1 MIKGKKTGQ
10 NDGNY
15 TKIPNNILKARN
27 LSSGAVR
34 VLGLLIDRQSAL
46 DSAGKLRDDNLFY
59 MVASAFNDAMD
70 ISGTQV
76 QRTIL
81 PELESKGLITRHRCP
96 QDEDSVYRRYTFYSL
111 NWDRIYSYDGSQKDV
126 TKEAK
131 KKAKGRKAQEV
142 LRARQTLET
151 VTEEVTE
158 AFPEVIAEAV
168 TEPVAKTSETDRPVL
183 KALADTLHYGC
194 IEDMMQLD
202 WDYPQRESEQQFF
215 FMDMVKKFALHRLGY
230 ISVVDYDEALYKVVK
245 MFSDWDRCSE
255 GIARIKLECK
265 IKAIEDTLTKVIKSL
280 QDV

>member
-27 LSSGAVR
+27 LSSNAVR

-46 DSAGKLRDDNLFY
+46 ENAGKLREDNLFY
-59 MVASAFNDAMD
+59 MVASAFDDAMD

-81 PELESKGLITRHRCP
+81 PELESKGLIRRHRCP
-96 QDEDSVYRRYTFYSL
+96 QDADSVYRRYTFYSL
-111 NWDRIYSYDGSQKDV
+111 NWDRIYAYDGSQKDV
-126 TKEAK
+126 NKEAK
-131 KKAKGRKAQEV
+131 KKAKGHKAQEV
-142 LRARQTLET
+142 LRSRQASET
-151 VTEEVTE
+151 VIE
-158 AFPEVIAEAV
+158 AVPAVIPEAV
-168 TEPVAKTSETDRPVL
+168 TEPVTNTSDADRPVL

-215 FMDMVKKFALHRLGY
+215 FMDMFKKIALHKLGY
-230 ISVVDYDEALYKVVK
+230 MSLDYDNALYKVVTL
-245 MFSDWDRCSE
+245 FAEWDRCSE
-255 GIARIKLECK
+255 GVARIKVECK

>member
-10 NDGNY
+10 EDGNY

-27 LSSGAVR
+27 LSSNAVR

-59 MVASAFNDAMD
+59 MVASAFDDAMD

-96 QDEDSVYRRYTFYSL
+96 QDADSVYRRYTFYSL
-111 NWDRIYSYDGSQKDV
+111 NWDRIYTYDGSQKDV
-126 TKEAK
+126 TKEIK

-142 LRARQTLET
+142 LRARQAMED
-151 VTEEVTE
+151 VTE
-158 AFPEVIAEAV
+158 ASPEVIAEPV
-168 TEPVAKTSETDRPVL
+168 TEPVAKTSEADRPVL

-202 WDYPQRESEQQFF
+202 WDYPKRESEQHFF
-215 FMDMVKKFALHRLGY
+215 FMDMFKKFALHRLGY
-230 ISVVDYDEALYKVVK
+230 ISLDYDNALYKVVTL
-245 MFSDWDRCSE
+245 FAEWDRCSE
-255 GIARIKLECK
+255 GIARIKVECK

>member
-10 NDGNY
+10 DDGNY

-27 LSSGAVR
+27 LSSNAVR

-59 MVASAFNDAMD
+59 MVASAFDDAMN

-96 QDEDSVYRRYTFYSL
+96 QDADSVYRRYTFYSL
-111 NWDRIYSYDGSQKDV
+111 NWDRIYTYDGSQKDV
-126 TKEAK
+126 TKEIK

-142 LRARQTLET
+142 LRARQTM
-151 VTEEVTE
+151 EEVTE
-158 AFPEVIAEAV
+158 ASPEVIAEPV
-168 TEPVAKTSETDRPVL
+168 TEPVAKTSEADRPVL

-202 WDYPQRESEQQFF
+202 WDYPQRECEQHFF
-215 FMDMVKKFALHRLGY
+215 FMDMFKKFALHRLGY
-230 ISVVDYDEALYKVVK
+230 ISLDYDNALYKVVTL
-245 MFSDWDRCSE
+245 FAEWDRCSE
-255 GIARIKLECK
+255 GIARIKVECK

>member
-10 NDGNY
+10 DDGNY

-27 LSSGAVR
+27 LSSNAVR

-59 MVASAFNDAMD
+59 MVASAFDDAMD

-96 QDEDSVYRRYTFYSL
+96 QDADSVYRRYTFYSL
-111 NWDRIYSYDGSQKDV
+111 NWDRIYTYDGSQKDV
-126 TKEAK
+126 TKEIK

-142 LRARQTLET
+142 LRARQT
-151 VTEEVTE
+151 VEEVTE
-158 AFPEVIAEAV
+158 ASPEVIAEPV
-168 TEPVAKTSETDRPVL
+168 TEPVAKTSEADRPVL

-202 WDYPQRESEQQFF
+202 WDYPQRESEQHFF
-215 FMDMVKKFALHRLGY
+215 FMDMFKKFALHRLGY
-230 ISVVDYDEALYKVVK
+230 ISLDYDNALYKVVTL
-245 MFSDWDRCSE
+245 FAEWDRCSE
-255 GIARIKLECK
+255 GIARIKVECK

>member
-10 NDGNY
+10 DDGNY

-46 DSAGKLRDDNLFY
+46 DSAGKLREDNLFY
-59 MVASAFNDAMD
+59 MVASAFDDAMN

-96 QDEDSVYRRYTFYSL
+96 QDADSVYRRYTFYSL
-111 NWDRIYSYDGSQKDV
+111 NWDRIYTYDGSQKDV
-126 TKEAK
+126 TKEIK

-142 LRARQTLET
+142 LRARQAMD
-151 VTEEVTE
+151 EVTE
-158 AFPEVIAEAV
+158 ASPEVIAEPV
-168 TEPVAKTSETDRPVL
+168 TEPVAKTSEADRPVL

-202 WDYPQRESEQQFF
+202 WDYPQRESEQHFF
-215 FMDMVKKFALHRLGY
+215 FMDMFKKFALHRLGY
-230 ISVVDYDEALYKVVK
+230 ISLDYDNALYKVVTL
-245 MFSDWDRCSE
+245 FAEWDRCSE
-255 GIARIKLECK
+255 GIARIKVECR

>member
-1 MIKGKKTGQ
+1 MIKGKKIGQ
-10 NDGNY
+10 DDGNY

-27 LSSGAVR
+27 LSSNAVR

-46 DSAGKLRDDNLFY
+46 DSAGKLREDNLFY
-59 MVASAFNDAMD
+59 MVASAFDDAMD

-96 QDEDSVYRRYTFYSL
+96 QDADSIYRRYTFYSL
-111 NWDRIYSYDGSQKDV
+111 NWDRIYTYDGSQKDV
-126 TKEAK
+126 TKEIK
-131 KKAKGRKAQEV
+131 KKAKGRRAQEV

-151 VTEEVTE
+151 VAEEVTE

-168 TEPVAKTSETDRPVL
+168 TEPVAKTSETGRPIL

-202 WDYPQRESEQQFF
+202 WDYPQGESEQHFF
-215 FMDMVKKFALHRLGY
+215 FMDMFKKFALHRLGY
-230 ISVVDYDEALYKVVK
+230 ISLDYDDALYKVVTL
-245 MFSDWDRCSE
+245 FAECDRCSE
-255 GIARIKLECK
+255 GVARIKVECK

>member
-10 NDGNY
+10 DDGNY

-27 LSSGAVR
+27 LSSNAVR

-46 DSAGKLRDDNLFY
+46 DSAGKLREDNLFY
-59 MVASAFNDAMD
+59 MVASAFDDAMD

-81 PELESKGLITRHRCP
+81 PELESKGLIIRHRCP
-96 QDEDSVYRRYTFYSL
+96 QDADSVYRRYTFYSL
-111 NWDRIYSYDGSQKDV
+111 NWDRIYTYDGSQKDV
-126 TKEAK
+126 TKEIK

-142 LRARQTLET
+142 LRARQTLKT

-168 TEPVAKTSETDRPVL
+168 TEPVAKTSETDRPIL

-202 WDYPQRESEQQFF
+202 WDYPQGESEQYFF
-215 FMDMVKKFALHRLGY
+215 FMDMFKKFALHRLGY
-230 ISVVDYDEALYKVVK
+230 ISLDYDDALYKVVTL
-245 MFSDWDRCSE
+245 FAEWDRCSE
-255 GIARIKLECK
+255 GIARIKVECK

>member
-10 NDGNY
+10 DDGNY

-27 LSSGAVR
+27 LSSNAVR

-46 DSAGKLRDDNLFY
+46 ENAGKLREDNLFY
-59 MVASAFNDAMD
+59 MVASAFDDAMD

-96 QDEDSVYRRYTFYSL
+96 QDADSVYRRYTFYSL
-111 NWDRIYSYDGSQKDV
+111 NWDRIYKYDGSQKDV
-126 TKEAK
+126 TKEIK

-142 LRARQTLET
+142 LRARQTLEM

-168 TEPVAKTSETDRPVL
+168 TEPVAKTSEKDRPVL

-202 WDYPQRESEQQFF
+202 WDYPQRESEQHFF
-215 FMDMVKKFALHRLGY
+215 FMDMFKKFALHRLGY
-230 ISVVDYDEALYKVVK
+230 ISLDYDNALYKVVTL
-245 MFSDWDRCSE
+245 FAEWDRCSE
-255 GIARIKLECK
+255 GIARIKVECK

>member
-10 NDGNY
+10 DDGNY
-15 TKIPNNILKARN
+15 TKMPNNILKARN
-27 LSSGAVR
+27 LSSNAVR

-46 DSAGKLRDDNLFY
+46 DSAGKLREDNLFY
-59 MVASAFNDAMD
+59 MVASAFDDAMN

-96 QDEDSVYRRYTFYSL
+96 QDADSVYRRYTFYSL
-111 NWDRIYSYDGSQKDV
+111 NWDRIYTYDGSQKDV
-126 TKEAK
+126 TKEIK

-142 LRARQTLET
+142 LRARQTLE
-151 VTEEVTE
+151 VV
-158 AFPEVIAEAV
+158 AEAVPDVVAEPV
-168 TEPVAKTSETDRPVL
+168 TEPVTITSDADRPVL

-202 WDYPQRESEQQFF
+202 WDYPERESEQHFF
-215 FMDMVKKFALHRLGY
+215 FMDMFKKFALHRLGY
-230 ISVVDYDEALYKVVK
+230 ISLDYDDALYKVVTL
-245 MFSDWDRCSE
+245 FAEWDRCSE
-255 GIARIKLECK
+255 GVARIKVECR

>member
-10 NDGNY
+10 DDGNY

-27 LSSGAVR
+27 LSSNAVR

-59 MVASAFNDAMD
+59 MVASAFDDAMD

-96 QDEDSVYRRYTFYSL
+96 QDADSVYRRYTFYSL
-111 NWDRIYSYDGSQKDV
+111 NWDRIYTYDGSRKDV

-131 KKAKGRKAQEV
+131 KKAKGCKAQEV
-142 LRARQTLET
+142 LRSRQTLE
-151 VTEEVTE
+151 VV
-158 AFPEVIAEAV
+158 AEAVPDVVAEPV
-168 TEPVAKTSETDRPVL
+168 TEPVTITSDADRPVL

-194 IEDMMQLD
+194 LEDMMQLD
-202 WDYPQRESEQQFF
+202 WDYPQRESEQHFF
-215 FMDMVKKFALHRLGY
+215 FMDMFKKFALHRLGY
-230 ISVVDYDEALYKVVK
+230 ISLDYDDALYKVVTL
-245 MFSDWDRCSE
+245 FAEWDRCSE
-255 GIARIKLECK
+255 GIARIKVECK

>member
-10 NDGNY
+10 EDGNY

-27 LSSGAVR
+27 LSSNAVR

-59 MVASAFNDAMD
+59 MVASAFDDAMD

-96 QDEDSVYRRYTFYSL
+96 QDADSVYRRYTFYSL
-111 NWDRIYSYDGSQKDV
+111 NWDRIYTYDGSQKDV
-126 TKEAK
+126 TKEIK

-142 LRARQTLET
+142 LRARQAM
-151 VTEEVTE
+151 EEVTE
-158 AFPEVIAEAV
+158 ASPEVIAEPV
-168 TEPVAKTSETDRPVL
+168 TEPVAKTSEADRPIL

-202 WDYPQRESEQQFF
+202 WDYPQRESEQHFF
-215 FMDMVKKFALHRLGY
+215 FMDMFKKFALHRLGY
-230 ISVVDYDEALYKVVK
+230 ISLDYDNALYKVVTL
-245 MFSDWDRCSE
+245 FAEWDRCSE
-255 GIARIKLECK
+255 GIARIKVECK

>member
-10 NDGNY
+10 EDGNY

-27 LSSGAVR
+27 LSSNAVR

-59 MVASAFNDAMD
+59 MVASAFDDAMD

-96 QDEDSVYRRYTFYSL
+96 QDADSVYRRYTFYSL
-111 NWDRIYSYDGSQKDV
+111 NWDRIYTYDGSQKDV
-126 TKEAK
+126 TKEIK

-142 LRARQTLET
+142 LRARQAM
-151 VTEEVTE
+151 EEVTE
-158 AFPEVIAEAV
+158 ASPEVIAEPV
-168 TEPVAKTSETDRPVL
+168 TEPVAKTSEAVRPVL
-183 KALADTLHYGC
+183 KALANTLHYGC

-202 WDYPQRESEQQFF
+202 WDYPQRESEQHFF
-215 FMDMVKKFALHRLGY
+215 FMDMFKKFALHRLGY
-230 ISVVDYDEALYKVVK
+230 ISLDYDNALYKVVTL
-245 MFSDWDRCSE
+245 FAEWDRCSE
-255 GIARIKLECK
+255 GIARIKVECK

>member
-10 NDGNY
+10 EDGNY

-27 LSSGAVR
+27 LSSNAVR

-59 MVASAFNDAMD
+59 MVASAFDDAMD

-76 QRTIL
+76 LRTIL

-96 QDEDSVYRRYTFYSL
+96 QDADSVYRRYTFYSL
-111 NWDRIYSYDGSQKDV
+111 NWDRIYTYDGSQKDV
-126 TKEAK
+126 TKEIK

-142 LRARQTLET
+142 LRARQAM
-151 VTEEVTE
+151 EEVAE
-158 AFPEVIAEAV
+158 ASPKVIAEPV
-168 TEPVAKTSETDRPVL
+168 TEPVAKTSEADRPVL

-202 WDYPQRESEQQFF
+202 WDYPQRESEQHFF
-215 FMDMVKKFALHRLGY
+215 FMDMFKKFALHRLGY
-230 ISVVDYDEALYKVVK
+230 ISLDYDNALYKVVTL
-245 MFSDWDRCSE
+245 FAEWDRCSE
-255 GIARIKLECK
+255 GIARIKVECK
-265 IKAIEDTLTKVIKSL
+265 IQAIEDTLTKVIKSL

>member
-10 NDGNY
+10 EDGNY

-27 LSSGAVR
+27 LSSNAVR

-59 MVASAFNDAMD
+59 MVASAFDDAMD

-96 QDEDSVYRRYTFYSL
+96 QDADSVYRRYTFYSL
-111 NWDRIYSYDGSQKDV
+111 NWDRIYTYDGSQKDV
-126 TKEAK
+126 VKETK

-142 LRARQTLET
+142 LRARQT
-151 VTEEVTE
+151 VEEVTE
-158 AFPEVIAEAV
+158 ASPEVITEPV
-168 TEPVAKTSETDRPVL
+168 TEPVAKTSEADRPVL

-202 WDYPQRESEQQFF
+202 WDYPQRESEQHFF
-215 FMDMVKKFALHRLGY
+215 FMDMFKKFALHRLGY
-230 ISVVDYDEALYKVVK
+230 ISLDYDNALYKVVTL
-245 MFSDWDRCSE
+245 FAEWDRCSE
-255 GIARIKLECK
+255 GIARIKVECK

>member
-1 MIKGKKTGQ
+1 MVKGKKTGQ
-10 NDGNY
+10 DDGNY

-96 QDEDSVYRRYTFYSL
+96 QDADSVYRRYTFYSL
-111 NWDRIYSYDGSQKDV
+111 NWDRIYTYDGSQKDV
-126 TKEAK
+126 TKEIK

-142 LRARQTLET
+142 LRARQAM
-151 VTEEVTE
+151 EEVTE
-158 AFPEVIAEAV
+158 ASPEVIAEPV
-168 TEPVAKTSETDRPVL
+168 TEPVAKTSEADRPVL
-183 KALADTLHYGC
+183 KVLADTLHYGC

-230 ISVVDYDEALYKVVK
+230 ISVDYDEALYKVVK

-265 IKAIEDTLTKVIKSL
+265 IKAIEDTLTKVIKTL

>member
-10 NDGNY
+10 DDGNY
-15 TKIPNNILKARN
+15 TKMPNNILKARN
-27 LSSGAVR
+27 LSSNAVR

-46 DSAGKLRDDNLFY
+46 DSAGKLREDNLFY
-59 MVASAFNDAMD
+59 MVASAFDDAMN

-96 QDEDSVYRRYTFYSL
+96 QDADSVYRRYTFYSL
-111 NWDRIYSYDGSQKDV
+111 NWDRIYTYDGSQKDV
-126 TKEAK
+126 TKEIK

-142 LRARQTLET
+142 LRARQILET

-168 TEPVAKTSETDRPVL
+168 TEPVAKTSETNRPIL

-202 WDYPQRESEQQFF
+202 WDYPQGESEQHFF
-215 FMDMVKKFALHRLGY
+215 FMDMFKKFALHRLGY
-230 ISVVDYDEALYKVVK
+230 ISLDYDDALYKVVTL
-245 MFSDWDRCSE
+245 FAEWDRCSE
-255 GIARIKLECK
+255 GIARIKVECK

>member
-10 NDGNY
+10 DDGNY

-46 DSAGKLRDDNLFY
+46 DSAGKLREDNLFY
-59 MVASAFNDAMD
+59 MVASAFDDAMD

-96 QDEDSVYRRYTFYSL
+96 QDADSVYRRYTFYSL
-111 NWDRIYSYDGSQKDV
+111 NWDRIYTYDGSQKDV
-126 TKEAK
+126 TKEIK

-142 LRARQTLET
+142 LRARQAM
-151 VTEEVTE
+151 EEVTE
-158 AFPEVIAEAV
+158 ASPEVIAEPV
-168 TEPVAKTSETDRPVL
+168 TEPVAKTSEADRPVL

-202 WDYPQRESEQQFF
+202 WDYPQRESEQHFF
-215 FMDMVKKFALHRLGY
+215 FMDMFKKFALHRLGY
-230 ISVVDYDEALYKVVK
+230 ISLDYDNALYKVVTL
-245 MFSDWDRCSE
+245 FAEWDRCSE
-255 GIARIKLECK
+255 GIARIKVECK
-265 IKAIEDTLTKVIKSL
+265 IKTIEDTLTKVIKSL
-280 QDV
+280 RDV

>member
-10 NDGNY
+10 DDGNY

-27 LSSGAVR
+27 LSSNAVR

-59 MVASAFNDAMD
+59 MVASAFDDAMN

-96 QDEDSVYRRYTFYSL
+96 QDADSVYRRYTFYSL
-111 NWDRIYSYDGSQKDV
+111 NWDRIYTYDGSQKDV
-126 TKEAK
+126 TKEIK

-142 LRARQTLET
+142 LRARQAM
-151 VTEEVTE
+151 EEVTE
-158 AFPEVIAEAV
+158 ASPEVIAEPV
-168 TEPVAKTSETDRPVL
+168 TEPVAKTSEADRPIL

-202 WDYPQRESEQQFF
+202 WDYPQRESEQHFF
-215 FMDMVKKFALHRLGY
+215 FMDMFKKFALHRLGY
-230 ISVVDYDEALYKVVK
+230 ISLDYDNALYKVVTL
-245 MFSDWDRCSE
+245 FAEWDRCSE
-255 GIARIKLECK
+255 GIARIKVECK

>member
-10 NDGNY
+10 DDGNY
-15 TKIPNNILKARN
+15 TKMPNNILKARN
-27 LSSGAVR
+27 LSSNAVR

-46 DSAGKLRDDNLFY
+46 DSAGKLREDNLFY
-59 MVASAFNDAMD
+59 MVASAFDDAMN

-96 QDEDSVYRRYTFYSL
+96 QDADSVYRRYTFYSL
-111 NWDRIYSYDGSQKDV
+111 NWDRIYTYDGSQKDV
-126 TKEAK
+126 TKEIK

-142 LRARQTLET
+142 LRARQILET

-168 TEPVAKTSETDRPVL
+168 TEPVAKTSETNRPIL

-202 WDYPQRESEQQFF
+202 WDYPQGESEQHFF
-215 FMDMVKKFALHRLGY
+215 FMDMFKKFALHRLGY
-230 ISVVDYDEALYKVVK
+230 ISLDYDDALYKVVTL
-245 MFSDWDRCSE
+245 FAEWDRCSE
-255 GIARIKLECK
+255 GVARIKVECK

>member
-10 NDGNY
+10 DDGNY

-46 DSAGKLRDDNLFY
+46 DSAGKLREDNLFY
-59 MVASAFNDAMD
+59 MVASAFDDAMD

-96 QDEDSVYRRYTFYSL
+96 QNADSVYRRYTFYSL
-111 NWDRIYSYDGSQKDV
+111 NWDRIYTYDGSQKDV
-126 TKEAK
+126 TKEIK

-142 LRARQTLET
+142 LRSRQ
-151 VTEEVTE
+151 VTEVVIEDISE
-158 AFPEVIAEAV
+158 AEDEAV
-168 TEPVAKTSETDRPVL
+168 TEPVANISETVSPVL

-202 WDYPQRESEQQFF
+202 WDYPQRESEQHFF
-215 FMDMVKKFALHRLGY
+215 FMDMFKKLALHKLGY
-230 ISVVDYDEALYKVVK
+230 ISLDYDNALYKVVTL
-245 MFSDWDRCSE
+245 FAEWDRCSE
-255 GIARIKLECK
+255 GIARIKVECK
-265 IKAIEDTLTKVIKSL
+265 IKAIEDTLTKVIKSF
-280 QDV
+280 QGV

>member
-10 NDGNY
+10 DDGNY

-46 DSAGKLRDDNLFY
+46 DNAGKLRDDNLFY
-59 MVASAFNDAMD
+59 MVASAFDDAMD

-96 QDEDSVYRRYTFYSL
+96 QDADSVYRRYTFYSL
-111 NWDRIYSYDGSQKDV
+111 NWDKIYSYDGSQKDV

-131 KKAKGRKAQEV
+131 KKAKGRKAQEA
-142 LRARQTLET
+142 LKSRQAPEA
-151 VTEEVTE
+151 VTE
-158 AFPEVIAEAV
+158 ALSEAVPEVITEAV
-168 TEPVAKTSETDRPVL
+168 TEPVTNTSETDRPFL
-183 KALADTLHYGC
+183 KKLAEALHYGC
-194 IEDMMQLD
+194 VEDMMQLD
-202 WDYPQRESEQQFF
+202 WDYPERDSERQFF

-230 ISVVDYDEALYKVVK
+230 ISLDYDDALYRVVK
-245 MFSDWDRCSE
+245 MFSEWDRCSE
-255 GIARIKLECK
+255 GVARIKLESR
-265 IKAIEDTLTKVIKSL
+265 IKTIEDTLTKVVNSL
-280 QDV
+280 QGV

>member
-10 NDGNY
+10 DDGNY

-27 LSSGAVR
+27 LSSNAVR

-46 DSAGKLRDDNLFY
+46 ENAGKLREDNLFY
-59 MVASAFNDAMD
+59 MVASAFDDAMD

-96 QDEDSVYRRYTFYSL
+96 QDADSVYRRYTFYSL
-111 NWDRIYSYDGSQKDV
+111 NWDRIYTYDGSQKDV
-126 TKEAK
+126 TKEIK
-131 KKAKGRKAQEV
+131 KKAKGRRAQEV

-151 VTEEVTE
+151 VAEEVTE

-230 ISVVDYDEALYKVVK
+230 ISVDYDEALYKVVK

>member
-10 NDGNY
+10 DDGNY

-27 LSSGAVR
+27 LSSNAVR

-59 MVASAFNDAMD
+59 MVASAFDDAMD

-96 QDEDSVYRRYTFYSL
+96 QDADSVYRRYTFYSL
-111 NWDRIYSYDGSQKDV
+111 NWDRIYTYDGSQKDV

-131 KKAKGRKAQEV
+131 KKAKGCKAQEV
-142 LRARQTLET
+142 LRSRQTLE
-151 VTEEVTE
+151 VV
-158 AFPEVIAEAV
+158 AEAVPDVVAEPV
-168 TEPVAKTSETDRPVL
+168 TEPVTITSDADRPVL

-194 IEDMMQLD
+194 LEDMMQLD
-202 WDYPQRESEQQFF
+202 WDYPQRESEQHFF
-215 FMDMVKKFALHRLGY
+215 FMDMFKKFALHRLGY
-230 ISVVDYDEALYKVVK
+230 ISLDYDDALYKVVTL
-245 MFSDWDRCSE
+245 FAEWDRCSE
-255 GIARIKLECK
+255 GIARIKVECK

>member
-10 NDGNY
+10 DDGNY

-46 DSAGKLRDDNLFY
+46 DSAGKLREDNLFY
-59 MVASAFNDAMD
+59 MVASAFDDAMD

-96 QDEDSVYRRYTFYSL
+96 QDADSVYRRYTFYSL
-111 NWDRIYSYDGSQKDV
+111 NWDRIYTYDGSQKDV
-126 TKEAK
+126 TKEIK

-142 LRARQTLET
+142 LRARQAM
-151 VTEEVTE
+151 EEVTE
-158 AFPEVIAEAV
+158 ASPEVIAEPV
-168 TEPVAKTSETDRPVL
+168 TEPVAKTSEADRPVL

-202 WDYPQRESEQQFF
+202 WDYPQRESEQHFF
-215 FMDMVKKFALHRLGY
+215 FMDMFKKFALHRLGY
-230 ISVVDYDEALYKVVK
+230 ISLDYDNALYKVVTL
-245 MFSDWDRCSE
+245 FAEWDRCSE
-255 GIARIKLECK
+255 GIARIKVECK
-265 IKAIEDTLTKVIKSL
+265 IKVIEDTLTKVIKSL

>member
-10 NDGNY
+10 DDGNY

-27 LSSGAVR
+27 LSSNAVR

-46 DSAGKLRDDNLFY
+46 DSAGKLREDNLFY
-59 MVASAFNDAMD
+59 MVASAFDDAMD

-96 QDEDSVYRRYTFYSL
+96 QNADSVYRRYTFYSL
-111 NWDRIYSYDGSQKDV
+111 NWDRIYTYDGSQKDV
-126 TKEAK
+126 TKEIK

-142 LRARQTLET
+142 LRARQTLKT

-202 WDYPQRESEQQFF
+202 WDYPQRDSERQFF
-215 FMDMVKKFALHRLGY
+215 FMDMVKKLALHRLGY
-230 ISVVDYDEALYKVVK
+230 ISVDYDDAFYKVVR
-245 MFSDWDRCSE
+245 MFSEWDRCSE
-255 GIARIKLECK
+255 GVARIKLECR
-265 IKAIEDTLTKVIKSL
+265 IKSVEDTLAKVVKSI

>member
-10 NDGNY
+10 EDGNY

-46 DSAGKLRDDNLFY
+46 DSAGKLREDNLFY
-59 MVASAFNDAMD
+59 MVASAFDDAMD

-96 QDEDSVYRRYTFYSL
+96 QDADSVYRRYTFYSL
-111 NWDRIYSYDGSQKDV
+111 NWDRIYTYDGSQKDV
-126 TKEAK
+126 TKEIK

-142 LRARQTLET
+142 LRARQAM
-151 VTEEVTE
+151 EEVTE
-158 AFPEVIAEAV
+158 ASPEVIAEPV
-168 TEPVAKTSETDRPVL
+168 TEPVAKTSEADRPVL

-202 WDYPQRESEQQFF
+202 WDYPKRESEQHFF
-215 FMDMVKKFALHRLGY
+215 FMDMFKKFALHRLGY
-230 ISVVDYDEALYKVVK
+230 ISLDYDNALYKVVTL
-245 MFSDWDRCSE
+245 FAEWDRCSE
-255 GIARIKLECK
+255 GIARIKVECK

>member
-10 NDGNY
+10 DDGNY

-96 QDEDSVYRRYTFYSL
+96 QDADSVYRRYTFYSL
-111 NWDRIYSYDGSQKDV
+111 NWDGIYAYDGSQKDV
-126 TKEAK
+126 NKEAK

-194 IEDMMQLD
+194 IEDMIQLD

>member
-10 NDGNY
+10 EDGNY

-27 LSSGAVR
+27 LSSNAVR

-59 MVASAFNDAMD
+59 MVASAFDDAMD

-96 QDEDSVYRRYTFYSL
+96 QDADSVYRRYTFYSL
-111 NWDRIYSYDGSQKDV
+111 NWDRIYTYDGSQKDV
-126 TKEAK
+126 TKEIK

-142 LRARQTLET
+142 LRARQAM
-151 VTEEVTE
+151 EEVTE
-158 AFPEVIAEAV
+158 ASPEVSAEPV
-168 TEPVAKTSETDRPVL
+168 TEPVAKTSEADRPVL

-202 WDYPQRESEQQFF
+202 WDYPQRECEQHFF
-215 FMDMVKKFALHRLGY
+215 FMDMFKKFALHRLGY
-230 ISVVDYDEALYKVVK
+230 ISLDYDNALYKVVTL
-245 MFSDWDRCSE
+245 FAEWDRCSE
-255 GIARIKLECK
+255 GIARIKVECK